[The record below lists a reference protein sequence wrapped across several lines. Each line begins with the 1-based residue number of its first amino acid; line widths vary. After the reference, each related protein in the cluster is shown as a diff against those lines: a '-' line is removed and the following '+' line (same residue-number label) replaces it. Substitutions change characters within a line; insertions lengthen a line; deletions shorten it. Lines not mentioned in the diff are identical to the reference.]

1 MSFALCQCPQVLVM
15 VEKDKSLG
23 GLGSVTEWSF
33 GKGKEKKKIPKDN

>member
-1 MSFALCQCPQVLVM
+1 M

-33 GKGKEKKKIPKDN
+33 GKGKEKKKVPKDN